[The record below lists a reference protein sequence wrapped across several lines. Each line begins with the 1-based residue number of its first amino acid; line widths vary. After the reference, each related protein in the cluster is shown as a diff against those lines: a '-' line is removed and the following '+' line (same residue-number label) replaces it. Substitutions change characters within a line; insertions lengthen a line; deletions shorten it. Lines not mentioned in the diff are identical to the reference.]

1 MELKRRIALSAMLV
15 AAGLA
20 TGHFVQTRA
29 EKQRL
34 QQAAA
39 AAAAPKAIT
48 PVAAGTTAGAPF
60 QAPAPQADAVATAPE
75 AALADVPP
83 AQPPAV
89 EPAAATAAPEDTAP
103 IEMAA
108 LADEAAPAVPAGEP
122 AIVLPPAATVTTPMP
137 AAEPSAPPAP
147 TAEGD
152 CAILLDLV
160 AQENAMV
167 GLTLTAP
174 CRPDQRVVIRHGGL
188 VFTARTSASGSVF
201 TSVPAM
207 ETEAAVSVLF
217 ADGEAVEASVEAPD
231 LAGFR
236 RFAVQWLADDA
247 FQLHAFE
254 AGADYGMPGHV
265 SATDPRQPL
274 PGVPVAGGF
283 LTLLG
288 DGAVDLPMLAE
299 VYTYPAAADVPVE
312 VVIEAAVTEATCGRD
327 LLGETLT
334 SVGGESFVT
343 ELTVAMPDCDAAGDI
358 LVLKNLVPDLKLA
371 TSE

>member
-1 MELKRRIALSAMLV
+1 MELKRRLALSAMLV

-39 AAAAPKAIT
+39 AAAEPRAIT
-48 PVAAGTTAGAPF
+48 AVAAGATAGAPF
-60 QAPAPQADAVATAPE
+60 EAPAPQADAGAPE
-75 AALADVPP
+75 VAVPDVPP
-83 AQPPAV
+83 GQTPIV
-89 EPAAATAAPEDTAP
+89 EPATVAADAGDAAP
-103 IEMAA
+103 IEIAA
-108 LADEAAPAVPAGEP
+108 LADEAAPFAPTAEP
-122 AIVLPPAATVTTPMP
+122 AIVLPPAATVTTPLP
-137 AAEPSAPPAP
+137 SAEPSAPPAP

-217 ADGEAVEASVEAPD
+217 GDGEAVEASVEAPD

-274 PGVPVAGGF
+274 PGVPAAGGF

-371 TSE
+371 KSE